1 MEGEGIEGVEEEEK
15 DGEEETAGGSVAPDA
30 NKKLT
35 VRAALGALLRAIGRT
50 LFVAILIIMAACV
63 GLIPPYLLRNWIAEL
78 PPAGL
83 AVGAAALL
91 GVFKGAFQSLPTA
104 WDYIVTSKTETLA
117 KIFSQVAVVGLGLG
131 FAWYSVASIEH
142 HGGEGSGPLN
152 LTIAGSQPPLVMNE
166 SDALLTTFVVFPEKK
181 SEFEIKDPQFALMN
195 NLVDSLLTCL
205 RVPTDQIDVVVRAY
219 ASSSGNDMDNIAL
232 YKNRATYVSKLMGDR
247 VDNAG
252 KTSQFKIEIR
262 EWRSLKAM
270 ELRRLF
276 TDTDESGVYQ
286 EKAGA
291 LNRRAEIKVHSAG
304 SCLAG

>member
-15 DGEEETAGGSVAPDA
+15 DGEEETAGGAVAPDA

-117 KIFSQVAVVGLGLG
+117 KIFSQVAGVGFGLG
-131 FAWYSVASIEH
+131 
-142 HGGEGSGPLN
+142 
-152 LTIAGSQPPLVMNE
+152 
-166 SDALLTTFVVFPEKK
+166 
-181 SEFEIKDPQFALMN
+181 
-195 NLVDSLLTCL
+195 
-205 RVPTDQIDVVVRAY
+205 
-219 ASSSGNDMDNIAL
+219 
-232 YKNRATYVSKLMGDR
+232 VS
-247 VDNAG
+247 
-252 KTSQFKIEIR
+252 
-262 EWRSLKAM
+262 
-270 ELRRLF
+270 
-276 TDTDESGVYQ
+276 
-286 EKAGA
+286 
-291 LNRRAEIKVHSAG
+291 
-304 SCLAG
+304 